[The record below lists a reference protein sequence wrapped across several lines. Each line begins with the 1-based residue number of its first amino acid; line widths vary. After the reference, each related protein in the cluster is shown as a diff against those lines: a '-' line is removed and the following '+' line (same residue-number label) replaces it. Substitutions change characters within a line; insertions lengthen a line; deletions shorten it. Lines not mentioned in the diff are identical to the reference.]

1 MLDKNKRLL
10 IEELLRRKSQEIY
23 RKDPIRWLVDKF
35 NEDERSFRWSLF
47 PEYKKHNWDGS
58 VDPLANA
65 WQEISKGNWVA
76 VSAATGTSK
85 TYFLSRLV
93 FWFLDCFPDSLVVT
107 SAPKEAQLKLHLW
120 SEIGRAFDQFKKIR
134 PTATLTSLKL
144 SLGGG
149 HDSENPYDGHQAVGF
164 VAGTGADEQSATKA
178 QGFHRRYMLIITEE
192 TPGMDAAVMTAFQN
206 TCMIDDEFLNVICA
220 VGNPDSSLD
229 ELSQFSELSRVK
241 SFRIS
246 AFDYPNVVI
255 GRSVFPGAV
264 TRSSIE
270 MRRDKYG
277 DNSPMFNSRVRG
289 ISPKQGA
296 DSLIKMDWLERA
308 LDLQVEED
316 LYYYN
321 AAGVDVA
328 NSENGDEAA
337 VAYGQGS
344 YLVSIKEFKCPSAS
358 DISYNL
364 IYTKFDLMKIRAQ
377 VLNNKD
383 ELQQYRTKRDH
394 ISPKDTDLS
403 SSEIF
408 RIYDIDT
415 LNDYDISPENV
426 GIDTVGVGASTYN
439 TFVNLGYKPTSLQGG
454 FWTEAIPQDEEGK
467 PMYKFSNLRAQ
478 MYWELAND
486 LQKGKISI
494 STKSIPKEMIQRLF
508 KELCVIRYEVRE
520 NAITIE
526 KKDKIIKRLGK
537 SPNLADCMVYWNW
550 MRKGYR
556 VRNYGELPISAG
568 E

>member
-1 MLDKNKRLL
+1 MLDKKKRGIL
-10 IEELLRRKSQEIY
+10 EEYLRRESQKVY
-23 RKDPIRWLVDKF
+23 RKDPLRWLKDKF

-47 PEYKKHNWDGS
+47 PEYKNHTWDGS
-58 VDPLANA
+58 FDPIASA
-65 WQEISKGNWVA
+65 WEEISKGNWVA

-134 PTATLTSLKL
+134 PEANLTSLKL
-144 SLGGG
+144 SIGGG
-149 HDSENPYDGHQAVGF
+149 HNSENPYEGHQAVGF

-206 TCMIDDEFLNVICA
+206 TCMIDEEFLNVICA

-229 ELSQFSELSRVK
+229 ELSSFSSLSRVK

-264 TRSSIE
+264 TRASIE

-289 ISPKQGA
+289 ISPKQGS
-296 DSLIKMDWLERA
+296 DSLIKIEWIERA
-308 LDLQVEED
+308 IDLEVED
-316 LYYYN
+316 DVFYYN

-328 NSENGDEAA
+328 NSENGDQAA
-337 VAYGQGS
+337 IAYGKGS
-344 YLVSIKEFKCPSAS
+344 KLVYVKEFVCPSAS
-358 DISYNL
+358 DITYNML
-364 IYTKFDLMKIRAQ
+364 YSKLELEKIRTQ
-377 VLNNKD
+377 LLNNKD
-383 ELQQYRTKRDH
+383 ELTQHRTKRDL
-394 ISPKDTDLS
+394 ISPKDTDFTSDDL
-403 SSEIF
+403 F
-408 RIYDIDT
+408 NMYDIDT
-415 LNDYDISPENV
+415 LNDYEVSPECV

-439 TFVNLGYKPTSLQGG
+439 TFTNLGYKPTSLQGG
-454 FWTEAIPQDEEGK
+454 FWQEAVPQDEEGK
-467 PMYKFSNLRAQ
+467 PMYKFANFRAQ
-478 MYWELAND
+478 GYWELAND
-486 LQKGKISI
+486 LQKGKLSI
-494 STKSIPKEMIQRLF
+494 SSDIPKEILQALM
-508 KELCVIRYEVRE
+508 KELATIRYELRE

-537 SPNLADCMVYWNW
+537 SPNLADCVMYWNW

-556 VRNYGELPISAG
+556 IRHSAPLPFSAG